1 MAIDK
6 GIAINHS
13 DLLSTGGIKQIL
25 LRSWQD
31 DDDVTFNNDAGRH
44 DITSIV
50 DTGNSTADWFAY
62 EFKNEEA
69 SLTVNATKENGST
82 LFECN
87 LSFMLPKLGKAKF
100 HELQNLL
107 QECMMAIVIDSNGTQ
122 LVIGCSEK
130 YLNTASEFRSQTF
143 LNLVSMEGGTGTA
156 FTDMNGLTINMTARQ
171 FELPREYTGTLN
183 FYTDATPS
191 ATLKATSS

>member
-13 DLLSTGGIKQIL
+13 DLLSTGGIKHIL
-25 LRSWQD
+25 LRSWASGD
-31 DDDVTFNNDAGRH
+31 NVTFNNDAGRH

-50 DTGNSTADWFAY
+50 DTGGSSADWYAY
-62 EFKNEEA
+62 EFKNQEA

-87 LSFMLPKLGKAKF
+87 VSFMLPKLGKAKF

-107 QECMMAIVIDSNGTQ
+107 QECMMGIIVDSNGTE
-122 LVIGCSEK
+122 LVVGASEK
-130 YLNTASEFRSQTF
+130 YLNISNEFRSQTF
-143 LNLVSMEGGTGTA
+143 LNLVSMEGGTGQA
-156 FTDMNGLTINMTARQ
+156 FTDMNGLTVNLMARQ
-171 FELPREYTGTLN
+171 FELPREYAGTISYYN
-183 FYTDATPS
+183 DATPS
-191 ATLKATSS
+191 ASYQAQTT

>member
-31 DDDVTFNNDAGRH
+31 DDDVTFDNGAGKH

-62 EFKNEEA
+62 EFKN
-69 SLTVNATKENGST
+69 
-82 LFECN
+82 
-87 LSFMLPKLGKAKF
+87 
-100 HELQNLL
+100 Q
-107 QECMMAIVIDSNGTQ
+107 
-122 LVIGCSEK
+122 
-130 YLNTASEFRSQTF
+130 
-143 LNLVSMEGGTGTA
+143 
-156 FTDMNGLTINMTARQ
+156 
-171 FELPREYTGTLN
+171 
-183 FYTDATPS
+183 
-191 ATLKATSS
+191 

>member
-1 MAIDK
+1 
-6 GIAINHS
+6 
-13 DLLSTGGIKQIL
+13 
-25 LRSWQD
+25 
-31 DDDVTFNNDAGRH
+31 
-44 DITSIV
+44 
-50 DTGNSTADWFAY
+50 
-62 EFKNEEA
+62 
-69 SLTVNATKENGST
+69 
-82 LFECN
+82 
-87 LSFMLPKLGKAKF
+87 
-100 HELQNLL
+100 
-107 QECMMAIVIDSNGTQ
+107 MAIVIDSNGTQ